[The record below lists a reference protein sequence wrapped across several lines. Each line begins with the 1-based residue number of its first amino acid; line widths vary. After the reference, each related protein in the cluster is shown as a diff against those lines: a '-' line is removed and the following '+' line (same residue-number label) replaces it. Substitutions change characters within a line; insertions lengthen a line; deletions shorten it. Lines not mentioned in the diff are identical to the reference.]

1 MVLARVGAIVDATS
15 PVIEGADFRDAVIT
29 GLPHTIELCR
39 RDKLFMKLLSLP
51 REKRLGELV
60 GDPSGFGFDMVERLW
75 LPAVRRARGRRAGG
89 KRVVDGGGET
99 SFDISDFSAPDAG
112 YSGKT
117 IFFTASWIDS
127 AGLAGQRRTTRGYV
141 TTPHGSERRPG
152 SQPGR
157 RTAPSPGG
165 SSGGGFAVEG
175 GLRESR
181 RAGNGNHARTV
192 GLERDQAYGGRSTTA
207 VDQ

>member
-1 MVLARVGAIVDATS
+1 MDATS

-127 AGLAGQRRTTRGYV
+127 ACAVVRTSSCGCRAPV
-141 TTPHGSERRPG
+141 ISCSPRP
-152 SQPGR
+152 
-157 RTAPSPGG
+157 T
-165 SSGGGFAVEG
+165 
-175 GLRESR
+175 R
-181 RAGNGNHARTV
+181 RARP
-192 GLERDQAYGGRSTTA
+192 RSCS
-207 VDQ
+207 D